1 MCALV
6 PPLFPNFG
14 WPSTGEYESYYGAGE
29 NLNNGTFLDF
39 PVPETY
45 GVVPHQESLGVSV
58 SSEGNEIDNNPVV
71 IKKLN
76 HNASERDR
84 RKKINSLLSSLRSC
98 LPASDQ
104 SKKLS
109 IPQTVSR
116 SLKYIPELQEQVKK
130 LTQKKEELLV
140 PVSGQRDIFHYDK
153 PQPKA
158 VASYVSVVSAT
169 RLGDNEVMVQISSSE
184 THNFSISNVLSGLEE
199 DGFVLVDVSSS
210 RSQGERHF
218 YTLHLQVDKMDDHY
232 KMNCEELRERMLYLY
247 EKCEYSFR

>member
-14 WPSTGEYESYYGAGE
+14 WPLTGEYESYYLAGE

-39 PVPETY
+39 PVSETY
-45 GVVPHQESLGVSV
+45 GVAHYQDSLRASV

-84 RKKINSLLSSLRSC
+84 RKKINSMFSSLRSC

-116 SLKYIPELQEQVKK
+116 SLRYIPELQEQVKK
-130 LTQKKEELLV
+130 LIQKKEELLV
-140 PVSGQRDIFHYDK
+140 RVSGQSDTEQYNKR
-153 PQPKA
+153 QPKA
-158 VASYVSVVSAT
+158 VARYVSTVSTT
-169 RLGDNEVMVQISSSE
+169 RLGDNEVMVQISSSKI
-184 THNFSISNVLSGLEE
+184 HNFSISNVLSGLEE
-199 DGFVLVDVSSS
+199 DGLVLVDVSSS
-210 RSQGERHF
+210 RSHCERLF
-218 YTLHLQVDKMDDHY
+218 YTLHLRVDKIDNY
-232 KMNCEELRERMLYLY
+232 KLNCEDLSQRILYLY
-247 EKCEYSFR
+247 EECGNSFR